1 MVEIQVNPI
10 FPEGSLP
17 MCSKSREPVLHHDPV
32 ILLEKRVYETQGSE
46 HFMCVDV
53 YHAVT

>member
-1 MVEIQVNPI
+1 
-10 FPEGSLP
+10 